1 MPEPLSETVRRA
13 QAGDQA
19 AIATLV
25 AEQQRYVYS
34 IAMSI
39 TRDPADAADLTQDA
53 LIRFIR
59 AIGSYRGE
67 TKLSTWLYR
76 LVVNLGIDRMR
87 RRGAPPIRLD
97 DEGVDVDVASD
108 DPIDDVAAVA
118 ERAEEAQIVRA
129 AVSKLPDAQRLAL
142 TLHYFEDQ
150 RYEDIAEVMGVPL
163 NTVKSHIRR
172 GKERLA
178 VLLAP
183 ALEEPRRAGSLLMDD
198 RQLWDRTT
206 ARLGARPRRPGPA
219 RRWSIDPP
227 ADVQRSILAAVLQ
240 ATCQPDA
247 DHGRRCRRSR
257 RPPDPACG
265 VPAAR
270 RRPRSLRGGPL
281 LAPGPLRRGP
291 AGSRRC

>member
-1 MPEPLSETVRRA
+1 MPEPLSETIRRA

-19 AIATLV
+19 AIAALV

-39 TRDPADAADLTQDA
+39 TKNPTDAADLTQDA

-59 AIGSYRGE
+59 AIGSYRGD

-97 DEGVDVDVASD
+97 DEDSDVDVASE
-108 DPIDDVAAVA
+108 DPIDDVAGVA

-129 AVSKLPDAQRLAL
+129 AVAKLPDAQRLAL

-150 RYEDIAEVMGVPL
+150 RYEDIADVMGVPL

-178 VLLAP
+178 VLLRP
-183 ALEEPRRAGSLLMDD
+183 ALEARAAPR
-198 RQLWDRTT
+198 
-206 ARLGARPRRPGPA
+206 
-219 RRWSIDPP
+219 
-227 ADVQRSILAAVLQ
+227 AV
-240 ATCQPDA
+240 
-247 DHGRRCRRSR
+247 
-257 RPPDPACG
+257 
-265 VPAAR
+265 
-270 RRPRSLRGGPL
+270 
-281 LAPGPLRRGP
+281 
-291 AGSRRC
+291 